1 MGGEDA
7 RHFGEGAGFV
17 EDDDAQSRIAALAVL
32 LPPQVD
38 PVGVD
43 AVGEAGAVD
52 DMDLDPLARPREP
65 DDAVARH
72 RVTAIGEL
80 VGDAGG
86 QSTEGRRVGK
96 EGDRT
101 CSSRWSPDP
110 YNKQQKN
117 RKKHS

>member
-86 QSTEGRRVGK
+86 QHLARPGSSEACSVGK
-96 EGDRT
+96 ACVRT
-101 CSSRWSPDP
+101 CRSRGPP
-110 YNKQQKN
+110 YT
-117 RKKHS
+117 